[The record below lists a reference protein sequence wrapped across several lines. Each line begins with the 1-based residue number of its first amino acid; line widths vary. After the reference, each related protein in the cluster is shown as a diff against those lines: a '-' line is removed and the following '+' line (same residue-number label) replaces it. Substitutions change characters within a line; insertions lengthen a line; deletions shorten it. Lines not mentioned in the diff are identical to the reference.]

1 MASLNTALW
10 TAMSALNTSQEL
22 INISGNNIANVDNPD
37 YARQQAQVI
46 AQDPIRFGNLN
57 FGTGVRLGGI
67 QGIRDA
73 ALNLRIAQESSHQA
87 GTSAFLSAMQQI
99 EPGYASGNA
108 NGVDTKLDA
117 FWSAWQKLSSDTSN
131 PSLRQQV
138 ISTGQSLATTL
149 QQSSKQVSDL
159 RNSLDQS
166 MQDSVSQVNTLVQ
179 TIAKLNA
186 SATQS
191 PNDPSIADQQD
202 SAIQKLS
209 GLLDISVIRS
219 GGAVEVTTRAGN
231 SLVTGT
237 HASSLSL
244 NVNGAGGTNDQLLL
258 DGADITSQVSDG
270 AIGGA
275 LQARDTALPALQGRL
290 DVLANSI
297 TSAVNTAYVGN
308 FFTPLSQVAGSAS
321 AISVALTDPT
331 LLQTGASGDPG
342 DNSIVNAVA
351 ALATQPVVSG
361 VSASEYQSQTVFQ
374 LGNEIANAQAD
385 SDASQSI
392 ISQMII
398 QRAAISGVSLD
409 QEAANLMQF
418 ERSYQAAAR
427 VINTIDQMMQTAI
440 GLGAQ

>member
-1 MASLNTALW
+1 
-10 TAMSALNTSQEL
+10 
-22 INISGNNIANVDNPD
+22 
-37 YARQQAQVI
+37 
-46 AQDPIRFGNLN
+46 
-57 FGTGVRLGGI
+57 
-67 QGIRDA
+67 
-73 ALNLRIAQESSHQA
+73 
-87 GTSAFLSAMQQI
+87 
-99 EPGYASGNA
+99 
-108 NGVDTKLDA
+108 VDTKLDA
-117 FWSAWQKLSSDTSN
+117 FWSAWQQLSSDTAN
-131 PSLRQQV
+131 ASLRQQV
-138 ISTGQSLATTL
+138 ISTGQSLANTL
-149 QQSSKQVSDL
+149 QPSSKQISDL

-166 MQDSVSQVNTLVQ
+166 VQDSVGQVNTLVQ

-186 SATQS
+186 SAAQS

-202 SAIQKLS
+202 SAVAKLS
-209 GLLDISVIRS
+209 GLIDISVIRS
-219 GGAVEVTTRAGN
+219 GGVVEVTTRAGN

-244 NVNGAGGTNDQLLL
+244 NVNGSGGTSDQLLL
-258 DGADITSQVSDG
+258 DGTDITSQVKDG

-297 TSAVNTAYVGN
+297 TSAVNTAYGGN
-308 FFTPLSQVAGSAS
+308 FFIPLSQVAGSAS

-331 LLQTGASGDPG
+331 LLQTGTSGDAG

-385 SDASQSI
+385 SEASQSI
-392 ISQMII
+392 ISQMNN
-398 QRAAISGVSLD
+398 QHAAISGVSLD

-427 VINTIDQMMQTAI
+427 VINTVDQMMQTAI
-440 GLGAQ
+440 GLGANVP